1 MEDKISMAEAAR
13 RTGLTAGRIR
23 YYDQQFAKYLDIP
36 RGAGGR
42 RYFDEASLE
51 RLQTV
56 LKLLKDDGLSIK
68 QAQGFLGLSD
78 EAAPAAAAPGARLE
92 AMDQRIE
99 ALTEELAGVK
109 RDHAELRAV
118 VTRLVSMVAGLIE
131 ALDQGRSSR

>member
-23 YYDQQFAKYLDIP
+23 YYDQQFGKYLDIP

-42 RYFDEASLE
+42 RHFDEAALE

-78 EAAPAAAAPGARLE
+78 EAAPAGAAPGARLE

-99 ALTEELAGVK
+99 ALTEELTKVK
-109 RDHAELRAV
+109 QDHAELRAV

-131 ALDQGRSSR
+131 ALDRGRP

>member
-78 EAAPAAAAPGARLE
+78 EAAPAGAAPGARLE
-92 AMDQRIE
+92 ATDRQIE
-99 ALTEELAGVK
+99 ALTEELARVK